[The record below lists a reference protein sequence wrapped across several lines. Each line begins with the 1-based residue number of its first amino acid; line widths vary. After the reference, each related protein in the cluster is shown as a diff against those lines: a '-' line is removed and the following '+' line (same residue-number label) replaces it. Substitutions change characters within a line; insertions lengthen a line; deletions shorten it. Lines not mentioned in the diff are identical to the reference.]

1 MVSKAEPVGEN
12 RYRERFGRYFEDFKQ
27 GDIYEHR
34 PNRTLTETDN
44 TWFTLLTMNTHP
56 MHFDA
61 EYAKHSE
68 FGKCII
74 CSPLT
79 VAVLV
84 GMSVSDVS
92 QKAIANMGW
101 TDIKMTYPLFAGD
114 TLSGESEVLMKRE
127 SKSRQNAGLVKVKTS
142 GFNQDKKLVCE
153 FERTILVAKRGFE
166 NEVMAGY

>member
-12 RYRERFGRYFEDFKQ
+12 RYRERFGRYYEDFKQ

-84 GMSVSDVS
+84 GIVS
-92 QKAIANMGW
+92 QCQ
-101 TDIKMTYPLFAGD
+101 
-114 TLSGESEVLMKRE
+114 
-127 SKSRQNAGLVKVKTS
+127 SRLLLTWAGLISK
-142 GFNQDKKLVCE
+142 
-153 FERTILVAKRGFE
+153 
-166 NEVMAGY
+166 